1 VKRMPSNKR
10 SKYRGSRTCGGGTHK
25 NRRNGGSR
33 GGRGFA
39 GGCKHHFVRYY
50 LMGRTFGKDGFSH
63 DQRYDPAI
71 IDVGALEILAEGLLA
86 RGLAKR
92 EGDAIAID
100 AKAIGVGKVLGS
112 GRVTRKMKVSAEAFS
127 EAAKRK
133 LEASGGQALVV

>member
-1 VKRMPSNKR
+1 MPVNKR

-50 LMGRTFGKDGFSH
+50 LQGRTYGKDGFFH
-63 DQRYDPAI
+63 DQRFDPAT
-71 IDVGALEILAEGLLA
+71 IDVGALEVMAEGLLA
-86 RGLAKR
+86 RGLAKL
-92 EGDAIAID
+92 EGDTLSVD
-100 AKAIGVGKVLGS
+100 ARAIGVAKILGS
-112 GRVTRKMKVSAEAFS
+112 GRVTRKMKVSAAAFS

-133 LEASGGQALVV
+133 LEASGGQALVA

>member
-1 VKRMPSNKR
+1 MPSNKR

-50 LMGRTFGKDGFSH
+50 LEGRTFGKDGFSH
-63 DQRYDPAI
+63 DQRYDPAT
-71 IDVGALEILAEGLLA
+71 IDVGALEIMAESLVA
-86 RGLAKR
+86 KGLAKL
-92 EGDAIAID
+92 EGDTLSVD
-100 AKAIGVGKVLGS
+100 AAAFGVEKILGS

-127 EAAKRK
+127 ETARKK
-133 LEASGGQALVV
+133 LEAAGGQALVV

>member
-1 VKRMPSNKR
+1 MPSNKR

-63 DQRYDPAI
+63 DQRLDPGT
-71 IDVGALEILAEGLLA
+71 IDVGTLEIMAESLLA
-86 RGLAKR
+86 RGLAKL
-92 EGDAIAID
+92 EGDTLTVD
-100 AKAIGVGKVLGS
+100 ASALGVGKILGS
-112 GRVTRKMKVSAEAFS
+112 GRVTRKMKVSAGAFS
-127 EAAKRK
+127 EAAKKK
-133 LEASGGQALVV
+133 LEASGGQALVA

>member
-1 VKRMPSNKR
+1 MPVNKR

-50 LMGRTFGKDGFSH
+50 LQGRTYGKDGFSH
-63 DQRYDPAI
+63 DQRFDPAT
-71 IDVGALEILAEGLLA
+71 IDVGALEVMAEGLLA
-86 RGLAKR
+86 RGLAKL
-92 EGDAIAID
+92 EGDTLSVD
-100 AKAIGVGKVLGS
+100 ARAIGVEKVLGS
-112 GRVTRKMKVSAEAFS
+112 GRVTRKMKVSAAAFS

-133 LEASGGQALVV
+133 LEASGGQALVA

>member
-1 VKRMPSNKR
+1 MPSNKR

-50 LMGRTFGKDGFSH
+50 LQGRTFGKDGFSH
-63 DQRYDPAI
+63 DQRSDPAT
-71 IDVGALEILAEGLLA
+71 IDVGTLEVIADGLLA
-86 RGLAKR
+86 RGLAKI
-92 EGDAIAID
+92 EGDTLTVD
-100 AKAIGVGKVLGS
+100 ASSMGIGKILGS

-127 EAAKRK
+127 EAAKKK
-133 LEASGGQALVV
+133 LEAQGGQALVV

>member
-1 VKRMPSNKR
+1 VTTVPSNKR

-50 LMGRTFGKDGFSH
+50 LQGRTFGKDGFSH
-63 DQRYDPAI
+63 DQRYDPAT
-71 IDVGALEILAEGLLA
+71 IDLGTLEVMAGSLLA
-86 RGLAKR
+86 RGLATM
-92 EGDAIAID
+92 EGETLAID
-100 AKAIGVGKVLGS
+100 AAAIGVEKVLGS
-112 GRVTRKMKVSAEAFS
+112 GRVTRRMKVSAAAFS
-127 EAAKRK
+127 EGAKKK

>member
-1 VKRMPSNKR
+1 MPSNKR

-50 LMGRTFGKDGFSH
+50 LMGRTYGKDGFSH
-63 DQRYDPAI
+63 DQRSDPAT
-71 IDVGALEILAEGLLA
+71 IDVGALEIIADGLLA
-86 RGLAKR
+86 KGLAKLD
-92 EGDAIAID
+92 GDVFTVD
-100 AKAIGVGKVLGS
+100 ATAIGVGKVLGS

-127 EAAKRK
+127 DAAKKK
-133 LEASGGQALVV
+133 LEAMGGQAILV

>member
-1 VKRMPSNKR
+1 VTTVPTNKR

-50 LMGRTFGKDGFSH
+50 LMGRTYGKDGFSH
-63 DQRYDPAI
+63 DQRYDPAT
-71 IDVGALEILAEGLLA
+71 IDVGALEIIADGLLA
-86 RGLAKR
+86 KGLAKLD
-92 EGDAIAID
+92 GDVLTLD

-112 GRVTRKMKVSAEAFS
+112 GRVTRKMMVSAEAFS
-127 EAAKRK
+127 EAAKKK
-133 LEASGGQALVV
+133 LEASGGQAILV

>member
-1 VKRMPSNKR
+1 MPSNKR

-50 LMGRTFGKDGFSH
+50 LMGRTYGKDGFSH
-63 DQRYDPAI
+63 DQRSDPAT
-71 IDVGALEILAEGLLA
+71 IDVGALEIIADGLLA
-86 RGLAKR
+86 KGLAKLD
-92 EGDAIAID
+92 GDILTVD
-100 AKAIGVGKVLGS
+100 AQAIGVAKVLGS

-127 EAAKRK
+127 ESAKKK
-133 LEASGGQALVV
+133 LEATGGQAILV